1 MVKYLLIFITFGY
14 SQFTL
19 IHDGI
24 SREYYVSYPDNPSEP
39 CPLIIN
45 MHGFGANALGHRD
58 YSEMDNYAIPQNIV
72 VVYPEGMLNS
82 WNVGAYWENNNFDD
96 VGFIRALIDS
106 VAAQF
111 SIDLDRVYAC
121 GFSNGGYMAYELSCE
136 LADKIAAFGSVTG
149 NFLLNE
155 NQVCNHSRKI
165 PIIDFHGTADNFV
178 SYDVDLEGN
187 LTYNDGSLL
196 FEENRAYWM
205 DFNGLTEMII
215 EEVLNTDLLDGSWVE
230 KYTVYSESTTAQFV
244 HYKVY
249 NGGHQW
255 FGSISA
261 NSNIG
266 YLGVNNHDINTNEEL
281 INFFLQYR
289 LSDFIPELKIDNL
302 IFPKKFSFNPAYP
315 NPFNPV
321 VNISFYLPENIM
333 VELAVFDLFGREVE
347 ILIINHLLAGYHQVN
362 WNAQEEPSGVYLI
375 RMDSGDFTQT
385 QKVVL
390 VK

>member
-1 MVKYLLIFITFGY
+1 
-14 SQFTL
+14 
-19 IHDGI
+19 
-24 SREYYVSYPDNPSEP
+24 
-39 CPLIIN
+39 
-45 MHGFGANALGHRD
+45 
-58 YSEMDNYAIPQNIV
+58 MDNYAIPQNIV

-205 DFNGLTEMII
+205 DFNGLTEMTI

-302 IFPKKFSFNPAYP
+302 IFPKKFSFNQAYP
-315 NPFNPV
+315 NPFNPAT
-321 VNISFYLPENIM
+321 NIQFDLPEDTDVLLEVYDISGRIIE
-333 VELAVFDLFGREVE
+333 ELH
-347 ILIINHLLAGYHQVN
+347 NSTMQAGYHSIT
-362 WNAQEEPSGVYLI
+362 WDATMYSSGIYFVKLHAGKFH
-375 RMDSGDFTQT
+375 RT
-385 QKVVL
+385 QKLML

>member
-136 LADKIAAFGSVTG
+136 LSDKIAAFGSVTG

-155 NQVCNHSRKI
+155 GQVCDHSRKI
-165 PIIDFHGTADNFV
+165 PIIDFHGTADTFV
-178 SYDVDLEGN
+178 PYDVPFAGN
-187 LTYNDGSLL
+187 YSPDGAML
-196 FEENRAYWM
+196 FDENLGYWM
-205 DFNGLTEMII
+205 DFNDLTDMTI
-215 EEVLNTDLLDGSWVE
+215 EALPDIYQIDGTWVE
-230 KYTVYSESTTAQFV
+230 KYTVYREGSTAKFI

-249 NGGHQW
+249 DGGHQW
-255 FGSISA
+255 FGSTMGDSYL
-261 NSNIG
+261 N
-266 YLGVNNHDINTNEEL
+266 YLGLNNHDINTNEEL
-281 INFFLQYR
+281 ISFFLQYR
-289 LSDFIPELKIDNL
+289 LSDFTGLLGDVNEDGALNVLDVVMLVGLILGGDFDSNGDMNADGVLNVLDIVALVNL
-302 IFPKKFSFNPAYP
+302 ILS
-315 NPFNPV
+315 
-321 VNISFYLPENIM
+321 
-333 VELAVFDLFGREVE
+333 
-347 ILIINHLLAGYHQVN
+347 
-362 WNAQEEPSGVYLI
+362 
-375 RMDSGDFTQT
+375 
-385 QKVVL
+385 
-390 VK
+390 

>member
-1 MVKYLLIFITFGY
+1 M
-14 SQFTL
+14 
-19 IHDGI
+19 HDGI
-24 SREYYVSYPDNPSEP
+24 TRQYYVSYPTNPFEP

-45 MHGFGANALGHRD
+45 MHGYGGNATWHRN

-205 DFNGLTEMII
+205 DFNGLTEMTI

-315 NPFNPV
+315 NPFNPATT
-321 VNISFYLPENIM
+321 IQFDLPEDINVLLEVYDISDRL
-333 VELAVFDLFGREVE
+333 VYELSNRTMQ
-347 ILIINHLLAGYHQVN
+347 AGYHSIT
-362 WNAQEEPSGVYLI
+362 WDAAMYSSGIYFVKLHAG
-375 RMDSGDFTQT
+375 SFHHT
-385 QKVVL
+385 QKLML

>member
-136 LADKIAAFGSVTG
+136 LSDKIAAFGSVTG

-155 NQVCNHSRKI
+155 GQVCDHSREI
-165 PIIDFHGTADNFV
+165 PIIDFHGTADTFV
-178 SYDVDLEGN
+178 PYDVPFAGN
-187 LTYNDGSLL
+187 YSPDGAML
-196 FEENRAYWM
+196 FDENLGYWM
-205 DFNGLTEMII
+205 DFNDLTDMTI
-215 EEVLNTDLLDGSWVE
+215 EALPDIYQIDGTWVE
-230 KYTVYSESTTAQFV
+230 KYTVYREGSTAKFI

-249 NGGHQW
+249 DGGHQW
-255 FGSISA
+255 FGSTMGDSYL
-261 NSNIG
+261 N
-266 YLGVNNHDINTNEEL
+266 YLGLNNHDINTNEEL
-281 INFFLQYR
+281 ISFFLQYR
-289 LSDFIPELKIDNL
+289 LSDFTGLLGDVNEDGALNVLDVVMLVGL
-302 IFPKKFSFNPAYP
+302 I
-315 NPFNPV
+315 
-321 VNISFYLPENIM
+321 L
-333 VELAVFDLFGREVE
+333 G
-347 ILIINHLLAGYHQVN
+347 
-362 WNAQEEPSGVYLI
+362 
-375 RMDSGDFTQT
+375 GDFDSNGDMNADGDIN
-385 QKVVL
+385 VL
-390 VK
+390 DIVAIVQVILGN

>member
-1 MVKYLLIFITFGY
+1 M
-14 SQFTL
+14 
-19 IHDGI
+19 HDGI
-24 SREYYVSYPDNPSEP
+24 TRQYYVSYPTNPFEP

-45 MHGFGANALGHRD
+45 MHGYGGNATWHRN

-205 DFNGLTEMII
+205 DFNGLTEMTI

-302 IFPKKFSFNPAYP
+302 IFPKKFSFNQAYP
-315 NPFNPV
+315 NPFNPAT
-321 VNISFYLPENIM
+321 NIQFDLPEDTDVLLEVYDISGRIIE
-333 VELAVFDLFGREVE
+333 ELH
-347 ILIINHLLAGYHQVN
+347 NSTMQAGYHSIT
-362 WNAQEEPSGVYLI
+362 WNATMYSSGIYFVKLHAG
-375 RMDSGDFTQT
+375 SFHHT
-385 QKVVL
+385 QKLML